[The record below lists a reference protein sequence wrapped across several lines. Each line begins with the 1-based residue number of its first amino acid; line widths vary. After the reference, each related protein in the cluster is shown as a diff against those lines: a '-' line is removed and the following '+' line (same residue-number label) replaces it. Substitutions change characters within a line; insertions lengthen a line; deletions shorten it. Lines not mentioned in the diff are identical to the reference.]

1 MKFKRKFNAVIN
13 LLHFSGFSYYIGNWG
28 HHLSHMILSQH
39 GAYAIA
45 INNIMDEDCTLWY
58 WNFKAMA
65 AILEMYH
72 FRSIYAVGAS
82 MLGFLHTK
90 CV

>member
-1 MKFKRKFNAVIN
+1 
-13 LLHFSGFSYYIGNWG
+13 
-28 HHLSHMILSQH
+28 
-39 GAYAIA
+39 
-45 INNIMDEDCTLWY
+45 MDEDCTLWY